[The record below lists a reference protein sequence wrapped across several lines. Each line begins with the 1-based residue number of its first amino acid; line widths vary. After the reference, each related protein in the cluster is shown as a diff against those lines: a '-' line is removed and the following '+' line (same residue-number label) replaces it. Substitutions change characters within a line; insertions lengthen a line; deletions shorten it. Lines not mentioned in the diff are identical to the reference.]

1 MQNQFSRT
9 EILLG
14 PEAMSRLARAHIAI
28 FGLGGVGSYVAEALV
43 RSGVGSF
50 ELIDDDCVSLTNLNR
65 QLLATHASLGQ
76 PKVEVM
82 KERMLSINPQV
93 KVQTRRCF
101 FLPENQDSFNFHQ
114 YSYVVD
120 AVDTIAAKVA
130 LVLQAQAAGV
140 PIISCMGTG
149 NKLHPEL
156 LQVADIY
163 KTSVCPLARVMR
175 QLLKKQQVKHLKV
188 VYSQEEPL
196 TPQTVE
202 TKGTSQHPLPGS
214 TAFVPATAGLL
225 MAAEIVRELSA
236 PTNSG
241 Q

>member
-120 AVDTIAAKVA
+120 AVDTVAAKVA
-130 LVLQAQAAGV
+130 LVLQAQAVGV

-196 TPQTVE
+196 TPHTVE

-236 PTNSG
+236 PTNSE

>member
-120 AVDTIAAKVA
+120 AVDTVAAKVA

-196 TPQTVE
+196 TPHTVE
-202 TKGTSQHPLPGS
+202 NKGTSQHPLPGS
-214 TAFVPATAGLL
+214 TAFVPAAAGLL